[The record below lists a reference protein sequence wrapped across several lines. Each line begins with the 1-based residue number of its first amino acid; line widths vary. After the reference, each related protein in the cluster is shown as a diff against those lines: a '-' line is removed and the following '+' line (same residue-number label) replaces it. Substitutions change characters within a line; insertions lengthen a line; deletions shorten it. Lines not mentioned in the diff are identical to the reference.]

1 MEPTWEPLRE
11 PGAEKVWK
19 QVLRPI
25 VAELRSCAP
34 DLAERAITRMQAEMP
49 VLFPDPQSVKENI
62 VSTEAG
68 IRQLADIID
77 VAGDPRAVELPAP
90 TLAIARAGVQR
101 QIPLASLMRFY
112 RVAQELLWQWM
123 WERITAVAPDQTQQ
137 ATALRLA
144 TGFMFG
150 YVDAALNRAEQAY
163 EVEREIWLRDT
174 AAARTGA
181 IDDIL
186 TQRERDQQRASK
198 RLRYDVNRH
207 HVGAIAWVD
216 SVTGDRDAQRSLT
229 EALTVL
235 AREMGGES
243 TLIHPAGSLV
253 AFGWLSRQSDF
264 AAIDF
269 GAGTTARRPKL
280 PDGVQVSIGEPGHG
294 LEGFRRSHIQAAN
307 ARRVA
312 SLVGEHAA
320 PLTRYRDVAV
330 AALASCDAEHAASF
344 VQRVLGPLAADDEAT
359 YRVATTLSVYLQENR
374 SRARAARRL
383 TVHPNTISYRVDQ
396 AQMILGRSIDTD
408 SLDLAVALVLLPTLP
423 GLVRER
429 RASEAS
435 FRTVT

>member
-1 MEPTWEPLRE
+1 MELAWEPMRE
-11 PGAEKVWK
+11 PGAEKVWEEL
-19 QVLRPI
+19 LRPI
-25 VAELRSCAP
+25 AAELRSCAAE
-34 DLAERAITRMQAEMP
+34 LAERAVARLQIEMP
-49 VLFPDPQSVKENI
+49 VLFPDPQSVRENL

-77 VAGDPRAVELPAP
+77 VAGDPRDVELPAP
-90 TLAIARAGVQR
+90 TLAIARTGVQR

-112 RVAQELLWQWM
+112 RVAQELLWLWV
-123 WERITAVAPDQTQQ
+123 WERIAAAAADQTQQ
-137 ATALRLA
+137 AAALRLA
-144 TGFMFG
+144 TSYMFG
-150 YVDAALNRAEQAY
+150 YVDAALNRAEQVY
-163 EVEREIWLRDT
+163 ETEREIWLRNT
-174 AAARTGA
+174 AAARTDA

-186 TQRERDQQRASK
+186 TLRERDQQRASK

-216 SVTGDRDAQRSLT
+216 SVPGDRDAQRSLT
-229 EALTVL
+229 EALAIL

-243 TLIHPAGSLV
+243 TLIQPTGSLV

-264 AAIDF
+264 AAVEF
-269 GAGTTARRPKL
+269 GTGTAARRPKL
-280 PDGVQVSIGEPGHG
+280 PNGLQVSVGEPGHG
-294 LEGFRRSHIQAAN
+294 LKGFRRSHIQAN
-307 ARRVA
+307 YARRVA
-312 SLVGEHAA
+312 SLVGKHAA

-344 VQRVLGPLAADDEAT
+344 VQRVLGPLAVDDEAT

-383 TVHPNTISYRVDQ
+383 TVHPNTVSYRVDQ
-396 AQMILGRSIDTD
+396 AQTILGRSIDID

-429 RASEAS
+429 RTAEA
-435 FRTVT
+435 

>member
-1 MEPTWEPLRE
+1 MELAWEPLLE
-11 PGAEKVWK
+11 PDAEKVWE
-19 QVLRPI
+19 QLLRPI
-25 VAELRSCAP
+25 AAELRLCAGE
-34 DLAERAITRMQAEMP
+34 LAERAVARVQTEMP
-49 VLFPDPQSVKENI
+49 VLFPDPQSVTENR

-90 TLAIARAGVQR
+90 TLAIARIGVQR

-112 RVAQELLWQWM
+112 RVTQELLWQWM
-123 WERITAVAPDQTQQ
+123 WDRITAAAADQTQQ
-137 ATALRLA
+137 AAALRLA
-144 TGFMFG
+144 TKFMFG
-150 YVDAALNRAEQAY
+150 YVDAALNRAEQVY
-163 EVEREIWLRDT
+163 EAEREIWLRNT
-174 AAARTGA
+174 AAVRTDA

-186 TQRERDQQRASK
+186 MRRERDHQRASK

-207 HVGAIAWVD
+207 HVGAVAWVD
-216 SVTGDRDAQRSLT
+216 SVPADRDAQRSLT
-229 EALTVL
+229 EALTLL
-235 AREMGGES
+235 AREMGGET

-264 AAIDF
+264 AAVDF
-269 GAGTTARRPKL
+269 GAGTTVRRPEL
-280 PDGVQVSIGEPGHG
+280 SDGVQVSIGEPGHG
-294 LEGFRRSHIQAAN
+294 LKGFRRSHIQAEQ

-312 SLVGEHAA
+312 SLAGKHAA

-396 AQMILGRSIDTD
+396 AQAILGRSIDTD

-423 GLVRER
+423 GLIRER
-429 RASEAS
+429 RIGEP
-435 FRTVT
+435 